1 MTSKKRKR
9 ILRATIFF
17 RGTTTTPAMAAT
29 DEPLLAILPA
39 APIPVAA
46 TALVVYNP
54 DVVDDP
60 KEITRDWLSQHV
72 NRLLISRYYSEALS
86 SSPLCEWNLRGGTF
100 ALINRVFP
108 SLSRNLIKS
117 VVTETYLLEND
128 GKKYVGSRKKKRTQ
142 RCVPYSS

>member
-1 MTSKKRKR
+1 MRKTSKKRNR
-9 ILRATIFF
+9 SLRATIFF

-39 APIPVAA
+39 PPIPVAA

-86 SSPLCEWNLRGGTF
+86 SPPSCEQNRCSGTF
-100 ALINRVFP
+100 GLINSVFP
-108 SLSRNLIKS
+108 TLSLNLIKS
-117 VVTETYLLEND
+117 VLTEMY
-128 GKKYVGSRKKKRTQ
+128 
-142 RCVPYSS
+142 C